1 MDDPTNSLS
10 IIDRPKAEL
19 LTLGTEL
26 VKGSVLNTNA
36 AYLGGE
42 LTQLGFEVK
51 NQSACA
57 DEERLIKEALRVA
70 LGRAKVIFVSGGLG
84 PTPDDVTREAI
95 AEFFHVP
102 LKFSASQY
110 RLIQGYYKKR
120 KKKIPVLVKREAHF
134 PANAQPILNQFGIA
148 LGFMI
153 ETRGK
158 ILIAAPG
165 VPGELVRLFE
175 KRIKPVLQKRFKGL
189 RPAGK
194 LLVKTIGV
202 SEPVIME
209 RLGKNFFKM
218 GDFQFGIY
226 PGAGEVGLRIYSDS
240 SQVLKRLKIH
250 ISKVLGKNIYSFFD
264 EEIEEV
270 VGRRLKSENKTIACA
285 ESCTGG
291 RVSEL
296 ITRVP
301 GASRY
306 FFGSVVSYQNQAKT
320 EVLGIPGEL
329 IRKKG
334 AVSKEVALAMAGKAR
349 EKFKTTFGLAVT
361 GLAGPGKSKDPIGLV
376 YLAICTSSLDRVWK
390 ERFWGDREQIQL
402 KASKKLLEYLWR
414 WLTKN

>member
-1 MDDPTNSLS
+1 MDHPKNSLS

-158 ILIAAPG
+158 ILIAVPACPG
-165 VPGELVRLFE
+165 
-175 KRIKPVLQKRFKGL
+175 
-189 RPAGK
+189 
-194 LLVKTIGV
+194 
-202 SEPVIME
+202 S
-209 RLGKNFFKM
+209 
-218 GDFQFGIY
+218 
-226 PGAGEVGLRIYSDS
+226 
-240 SQVLKRLKIH
+240 
-250 ISKVLGKNIYSFFD
+250 
-264 EEIEEV
+264 
-270 VGRRLKSENKTIACA
+270 
-285 ESCTGG
+285 
-291 RVSEL
+291 
-296 ITRVP
+296 
-301 GASRY
+301 
-306 FFGSVVSYQNQAKT
+306 
-320 EVLGIPGEL
+320 
-329 IRKKG
+329 
-334 AVSKEVALAMAGKAR
+334 
-349 EKFKTTFGLAVT
+349 
-361 GLAGPGKSKDPIGLV
+361 
-376 YLAICTSSLDRVWK
+376 
-390 ERFWGDREQIQL
+390 
-402 KASKKLLEYLWR
+402 
-414 WLTKN
+414 